1 MIWIISI
8 LTASTLSCVTWIF
21 KITSLMLK
29 KIAIFG
35 SDNGRTTSECLN
47 NIMSVLK
54 PHKIDILLHENLT
67 KAIDYGT
74 YGIFKNI
81 YSENI
86 KPDLVL
92 SVGGDGTFLET
103 VLQVRDSGIPI
114 AGVNAGRMGFLANIH
129 DDIDGSLE
137 KIVRREYSLIDRH
150 LIELAEPFG
159 VMGSSNV
166 ALNDITIQKA
176 DLNMIRVKVYV
187 DDLYLNTYW
196 SDGLI
201 ISTATGSTAYN
212 MSTGG
217 PILSPADKSIIISP
231 LSPHTLSVRPIV
243 LPGTSCLRMEVEGR
257 SPEYLVTCDFRSVR
271 MPFFREL
278 VIRQTGYSI
287 KTINVEGQ
295 DFFSTL
301 RNKLMWGADRRT

>member
-1 MIWIISI
+1 
-8 LTASTLSCVTWIF
+8 
-21 KITSLMLK
+21 MLK
-29 KIAIFG
+29 EIAIFG
-35 SDNGRTTSECLN
+35 SDNGRTTASCLS

-54 PHKIDILLHENLT
+54 SHNLSVMLHENLVRLVDGDSL
-67 KAIDYGT
+67 K
-74 YGIFKNI
+74 IFRNLYK
-81 YSENI
+81 EEL

-92 SVGGDGTFLET
+92 SVGGDGTFLES

-129 DDIDGSLE
+129 DDITGSLE
-137 KIVRREYSLIDRH
+137 KIVRRQYTLIDRH

-159 VMGSSNV
+159 ILGTSNV

-176 DLNMIRVKVYV
+176 DLNMIMVKVFV
-187 DDLYLNTYW
+187 DDLYLNAYW
-196 SDGLI
+196 ADGVI

-217 PILSPADKSIIISP
+217 PILSPSDESIIISA
-231 LSPHTLSVRPIV
+231 LSPHTLSIRPIV
-243 LPGTSCLRMEVEGR
+243 LPGTSRLRLEVEGR

-271 MPFFREL
+271 LPFFREL
-278 VIRQTGYSI
+278 VISGAPYMI

-301 RNKLMWGADRRT
+301 RNKLMWGADHRN